1 MQLSI
6 DPALGAGRLKQ
17 LPDTAR
23 NRQVRRAGFSL
34 DWLLGADKSTAA
46 VNLK

>member
-6 DPALGAGRLKQ
+6 DPALGGGRLKQ

-23 NRQVRRAGFSL
+23 YRQVRRAGFSL